1 MFGQKLLVFSAML
14 IGAQCRYVYPEV
26 EYSPEDVVYVPA
38 HYARVRRQ
46 AHGSLT
52 VNSDGTSGAAI
63 KVPIAGNDKNIL
75 SAIGSADLT
84 KSQHLASSSFGLALD
99 NVNGHGATLTKT
111 SIPGFGDQVSAAGKV
126 NLFHNDNHDLNA
138 KAFATR
144 NMPNLPQVPNFDTV
158 GAGVNYMFNNGHGAT
173 LTKTS
178 IPGFGDQVSAA
189 GKVNLFHNDNHDL
202 NAKAFATR
210 NMPNLPQV
218 PNFDTVGA
226 GVNYMFKDKIGASA
240 SAAHTDF
247 INRNDYSLGSTL
259 NLFKDRDTSLDFNAG
274 VKKFETPFV
283 KSGWEPN
290 FGFSFSKYF

>member
-1 MFGQKLLVFSAML
+1 M
-14 IGAQCRYVYPEV
+14 

-46 AHGSLT
+46 AHGSVT
-52 VNSDGTSGAAI
+52 VNSDGTSGAAV

-75 SAIGSADLT
+75 SAIGSADLS

-111 SIPGFGDQVSAAGKV
+111 RIPGFGDQVTAAGKV

-138 KAFATR
+138 NAFATR
-144 NMPNLPQVPNFDTV
+144 NMPN
-158 GAGVNYMFNNGHGAT
+158 
-173 LTKTS
+173 
-178 IPGFGDQVSAA
+178 I
-189 GKVNLFHNDNHDL
+189 
-202 NAKAFATR
+202 
-210 NMPNLPQV
+210 PQV

-247 INRNDYSLGSTL
+247 INRNDYSLGGKL
-259 NLFKDRDTSLDFNAG
+259 NLFKSPDTSLDFNAG
-274 VKKFETPFV
+274 VKKFETPFM

-290 FGFSFSKYF
+290 YGFSFSKYF